1 MWGKEML
8 RQVLPR
14 DNNKKNMYRR
24 DFVKVQQQQQQLD
37 NLDLAVAIDLS
48 HDHGSSLRPAQPARA
63 CHIIRISDGAD
74 IQAPAE
80 RKGVLLLPC

>member
-1 MWGKEML
+1 MGKGDAQAGAAT
-8 RQVLPR
+8 RQQQEE
-14 DNNKKNMYRR
+14 YQR
-24 DFVKVQQQQQQLD
+24 DFVKVQQQQQLD
-37 NLDLAVAIDLS
+37 NLDLAIAIDLS
-48 HDHGSSLRPAQPARA
+48 HDHGSSLRTAQPARA